1 MCHGNQVIILIHNIE
16 MLIQVI
22 NVNFEHQVQVQN
34 NQAIK
39 GEDDMIQVAN
49 VKYLKRES

>member
-1 MCHGNQVIILIHNIE
+1 MCHGNQVIIFIHNIE

-22 NVNFEHQVQVQN
+22 NVNFKLQVQVQN

-39 GEDDMIQVAN
+39 GEDDMI
-49 VKYLKRES
+49 